1 LADLGESESEE
12 PVLTAVRRSERVGR
26 RGRARDR
33 RHKLILGDS
42 GCRFEYRRM
51 ISVGSSDAVSG
62 MNTEIERRLTNI
74 FSADVLGYSRLM
86 GLDEAGTLAL
96 LKDYKGV
103 MTGLIAQHRGRIVS
117 TAGDGVLAEFP
128 SSVMAV
134 QSAVDI
140 QRQLA
145 ERNQKLEPD
154 RQMWF
159 RIGINLGDVIVEH
172 DDIFGDDV
180 NIAARLQSMA
190 EPGGILI
197 SGTVFD
203 QVKNKLGLSFNFLG
217 PQRLKNIDAAR
228 PNVDIEAPQRAAPR
242 KREQKLITS
251 AIRAGA
257 GVAFFAAINLFSWH
271 GHLWFQWPSL
281 IVFLIFVI
289 RATRAYRQ

>member
-1 LADLGESESEE
+1 MPVQDLEG
-12 PVLTAVRRSERVGR
+12 PRNV
-26 RGRARDR
+26 
-33 RHKLILGDS
+33 
-42 GCRFEYRRM
+42 M
-51 ISVGSSDAVSG
+51 IFAGSSEAVTG
-62 MNTEIERRLTNI
+62 MSTEIERRLTNI

-96 LKDYKGV
+96 LNDYKGI
-103 MTGLIAQHRGRIVS
+103 MAGLIAQHRGRIVS

-134 QSAVDI
+134 QSAVNI

-159 RIGINLGDVIVEH
+159 RIGINLGDVIVER

-217 PQRLKNIDAAR
+217 PQRLKNIDAAVPVYSAVMSGDAR
-228 PNVDIEAPQRAAPR
+228 PPVDIRVGQRATP
-242 KREQKLITS
+242 QKSQQRLIVS
-251 AIRAGA
+251 AIRAA
-257 GVAFFAAINLFSWH
+257 AIVAFFAAINLFSWR
-271 GHLWFQWPSL
+271 GHFWFQWPSL
-281 IVFLIFVI
+281 VVFLIFIV
-289 RATRAYRQ
+289 RATRIYRQEEGEESSKR

>member
-1 LADLGESESEE
+1 MGA
-12 PVLTAVRRSERVGR
+12 
-26 RGRARDR
+26 
-33 RHKLILGDS
+33 
-42 GCRFEYRRM
+42 
-51 ISVGSSDAVSG
+51 
-62 MNTEIERRLTNI
+62 EIERRLTNI
-74 FSADVLGYSRLM
+74 LSADVVGYSRLM

-96 LKDYKGV
+96 LNDYKGI
-103 MTGLIAQHRGRIVS
+103 MAGLIAQHRGRIVS

-134 QSAVDI
+134 QSAVNI

-159 RIGINLGDVIVEH
+159 RIGINLGDVIVER

-217 PQRLKNIDAAR
+217 PQRLKNIDAAVPVYSAVMSGDAR
-228 PNVDIEAPQRAAPR
+228 PPVDIRVGQRATPQ
-242 KREQKLITS
+242 KSQQKLIVS
-251 AIRAGA
+251 AIRAA
-257 GVAFFAAINLFSWH
+257 AILAFLAAINLFSWR
-271 GHLWFQWPSL
+271 GHFWFQWPSL
-281 IVFLIFVI
+281 VVFLIFIV
-289 RATRAYRQ
+289 RATRIYRQEEGEESSKR

>member
-1 LADLGESESEE
+1 MS
-12 PVLTAVRRSERVGR
+12 
-26 RGRARDR
+26 
-33 RHKLILGDS
+33 
-42 GCRFEYRRM
+42 
-51 ISVGSSDAVSG
+51 
-62 MNTEIERRLTNI
+62 TEIERRLTNI

-96 LKDYKGV
+96 LNDYKGI
-103 MTGLIAQHRGRIVS
+103 MAGLIAHHRGRIVS

-159 RIGINLGDVIVEH
+159 RIGINLGDVIVER

-217 PQRLKNIDAAR
+217 PQRLKNIDAAVPVYSAVMSGDAR
-228 PNVDIEAPQRAAPR
+228 PPVDIRVGQRPTPQ
-242 KREQKLITS
+242 KSQQKLIVS
-251 AIRAGA
+251 AIRAA
-257 GVAFFAAINLFSWH
+257 AIVAFFAAINLFSWR
-271 GHLWFQWPSL
+271 GHFWFQWPSL
-281 IVFLIFVI
+281 AVFLIFIV
-289 RATRAYRQ
+289 RATRIYRQEEGEESSKH